1 MGDPSIWRSIL
12 FFLGLVLFLVVLG
25 VVFFPS
31 H

>member
-1 MGDPSIWRSIL
+1 MGDPSVWCSIL
-12 FFLGLVLFLVVLG
+12 FFLGLILFLIVLG